1 MSFNFRNDK
10 VHDVRRNYEQLGIE
24 FCKFYY
30 KLFDDDFPSLG
41 KLYIDDPRI
50 TFRDEKFR
58 GFDELKWRVYD
69 NKIWS
74 FTHHEI
80 NGNVQPI
87 DNDSVLICTYGVISA
102 NGSITRHKFNETL
115 LLSRNRSNG
124 RFYIHNSIFN
134 LVD

>member
-24 FCKFYY
+24 FCKCYY
-30 KLFDDDFPSLG
+30 KMFDDDFPSLG
-41 KLYIDDPRI
+41 KLYIDGPRI
-50 TFRDEKFR
+50 TFRDDKF
-58 GFDELKWRVYD
+58 GSFDELKWRVYD

-87 DNDSVLICTYGVISA
+87 DNDSVLISTYGVISA

-115 LLSRNRSNG
+115 LLCRNRSNG

>member
-10 VHDVRRNYEQLGIE
+10 VHDVRRNYEQLGVE

-30 KLFDDDFPSLG
+30 KTFDDDFPSLG

-69 NKIWS
+69 DKIWS

-115 LLSRNRSNG
+115 LLARNCSNG